1 MNVAQVFS
9 DATAA
14 QTFGAAWSAAC
25 LVLALLAGWRERQ
38 RARRHDPDAI
48 GWVDWRGVQ
57 MLALIALAV
66 GVLLVW
72 KGQ

>member
-1 MNVAQVFS
+1 MSAAQVLS

-14 QTFGAAWSAAC
+14 QRFGAAWSAAC
-25 LVLALLAGWRERQ
+25 LVLALLAGWRERR

-66 GVLLVW
+66 GLLLVW

>member
-1 MNVAQVFS
+1 MNAAQVLS
-9 DATAA
+9 DPSGTRL
-14 QTFGAAWSAAC
+14 FGAALSAAC
-25 LVLALLAGWRERQ
+25 LMLALFAAWRERR
-38 RARRHDPDAI
+38 RARRHDPDAV

-57 MLALIALAV
+57 MLTLIALAV